1 MAWPPW
7 PPETT
12 TGVSRA
18 PESARERPCRW
29 YVRPALSLRRTH
41 GRAAIAVAGLAVLA
55 GCGGERQDEN
65 EPSGEFPV
73 EVLGATF
80 PEDQKLAQSSN
91 LVITVRNAGD
101 ETIPNI
107 GVTVDGFNY
116 RKKDVAD
123 LADPERPVFA
133 INGMPVQIAGF
144 PESKDDAAR
153 GCDTAYVNTWACG
166 PLRPGREKRFRWS
179 VTAVRAGRFKLDWRV
194 NAGLDG
200 NAKAVEAGVGDEPP
214 TGSFSGTI
222 SRQAPDVRVADDG
235 KTVVS
240 GDR

>member
-1 MAWPPW
+1 
-7 PPETT
+7 
-12 TGVSRA
+12 
-18 PESARERPCRW
+18 
-29 YVRPALSLRRTH
+29 LSLRRTH

-73 EVLGATF
+73 AVVRATF
-80 PEDQKLAQSSN
+80 PEDQKLAKSSN

-116 RKKDVAD
+116 RKTDDAN

-144 PESKDDAAR
+144 PESKDVAAR

-166 PLRPGREKRFRWS
+166 PLGPGKEKRFLWS
-179 VTAVRAGRFKLDWRV
+179 VTAVKTGNFKLDWRV
-194 NAGLDG
+194 NAGLHG
-200 NAKAVEAGVGDEPP
+200 KAKAVEAGGGDEPP
-214 TGSFSGTI
+214 SGSFSGTI
-222 SRQAPDVRVADDG
+222 SREAPDVRVADDG
-235 KTVVS
+235 RTVVS
-240 GDR
+240 EDR